1 MASGVSGAKMKKA
14 RTSAGLNSTGW
25 LLCWGVR
32 CQALQTLFG
41 RSEFADVAR
50 RGHASLRD
58 RRCWPSQDGIR
69 RMRRTNLGQRASRQT
84 WRQHKPANGLA
95 SSIVPAGHRS
105 ADRRNPRFLLVRFYG
120 SEEQSSGVPR
130 SAGAVSAPYFREPG
144 KPATVPP
151 PRSFR
156 RSVWLLGRGQ

>member
-1 MASGVSGAKMKKA
+1 MNVVGGSSHSRKKHSGD
-14 RTSAGLNSTGW
+14 RTGW

-32 CQALQTLFG
+32 CQALQTFFG

-120 SEEQSSGVPR
+120 SEVVVRSSMLRIIRVCLRHGLR
-130 SAGAVSAPYFREPG
+130 F
-144 KPATVPP
+144 
-151 PRSFR
+151 
-156 RSVWLLGRGQ
+156 LLGRAEPSMPPVATKRCAARRRA